1 MTGNVNSSALWWV
14 NGRAIYAG
22 DLEKHWNRC
31 QMVKPKHDPDN
42 LPSASPGFR
51 SVTPHDYKSRSAD
64 YHDLFLNYA
73 TALYSTRHS
82 APCLFVQL
90 PSGYDHGSAI
100 PSGSAMPTRPMD
112 GLLIAKAFSSR
123 AHIFAEDSPVIQ
135 QGINDGTYSAIPRN
149 I

>member
-1 MTGNVNSSALWWV
+1 MTGNVNSSALWWID
-14 NGRAIYAG
+14 GKIICAD
-22 DLEKHWNRC
+22 DLEKRWNRC

-42 LPSASPGFR
+42 LPSAFSSFR
-51 SVTPHDYKSRSAD
+51 SVVPQDYKSRSAD
-64 YHDLFLNYA
+64 YHDHALNYA
-73 TALYSTRHS
+73 TALYSTKHS
-82 APCLFVQL
+82 GYCLFAQL

-112 GLLIAKAFSSR
+112 GILIADPFSSGV
-123 AHIFAEDSPVIQ
+123 HIFAEDSSVIK